1 MNVGRRTLLAVVVL
15 MALAVAAILIW
26 QNSRANDRTS
36 VRTSNNGQVVRLAE
50 GAPVEQPKPARRY
63 RIGVLFPF
71 LASPF
76 WVNEAYGVTDQAR
89 ALGVDLVWYSADG
102 YDNID
107 KQNSQLEDLVSK
119 HVDAILIAAT
129 SSTGTAPVVDRAAAA
144 GIPVFAHVT
153 SSTSSHIISAVLDDD
168 LEIGRKQAAFLGKA
182 LGGKGQVA
190 MLNGPAAAEWSS
202 LRARGFKEV
211 IARDFPGIKIVAER
225 FGIPDRADAQRLAE
239 DLFSAFPKLAGLFTV
254 ADGMAMGAA
263 DAARQAGRQPDAM
276 VITTA
281 SFSRE
286 AVPYMLS
293 GAIDLNVDENPVKI
307 GRVAINTVVHGL
319 NGKSIPKTT
328 YVPNP
333 AMTRETVGKVDPKLQ
348 WAPDTW
354 RLR

>member
-1 MNVGRRTLLAVVVL
+1 MSSGKRGWAIVFALLIA
-15 MALAVAAILIW
+15 ALAGLFIW
-26 QNSRANDRTS
+26 QNRPETMTAAAQ
-36 VRTSNNGQVVRLAE
+36 VRNNGEVERLAPN
-50 GAPVEQPKPARRY
+50 AAIDRPRPARRY
-63 RIGVLFPF
+63 RIGILYPF

-89 ALGVDLVWYSADG
+89 VLGVDIVWQSADG

-107 KQNSQLEDLVSK
+107 KQNGQIEDLVSK
-119 HVDAILIAAT
+119 RVDAILLAAT
-129 SSTGTAPVVDRAAAA
+129 SSTGTAPAVDRAAAA

-153 SSTSSHIISAVLDDD
+153 SSSSPRVVSAVIDDD
-168 LEIGRKQAAFLGKA
+168 LEIGRRQAAFMGKA
-182 LGGKGQVA
+182 LAGKGSVA

-202 LRARGFKEV
+202 LRVRGFKEV
-211 IARDFPGIKIVAER
+211 MKRDFPGIRIVAER

-239 DLFSAFPKLAGLFTV
+239 DLLSAHPKLSGLFTV

-263 DAARQAGRQPDAM
+263 DAARMAGRVESM

-286 AVPYMLS
+286 AVPYMLR
-293 GAIDLNVDENPVKI
+293 GDIDLNVDENPVVI
-307 GRVAINTVVHGL
+307 GRVAMNIVVRAL
-319 NGKSIPKTT
+319 NGEAVPRIV

-333 AMTRETVGKVDPKLQ
+333 EMTRDNVGQVDPARQ
-348 WAPDTW
+348 WAPDNW